1 MGVVFWLKSNVCR
14 VFTVKSHFASIAKI
28 KKYGGDED
36 TFVSNGSEARSIKR
50 SSTGTEKY
58 SARLDAVRYST
69 FAPDSARF
77 MEAID
82 TTKPC

>member
-1 MGVVFWLKSNVCR
+1 MGVVFWLRSKVCR
-14 VFTVKSHFASIAKI
+14 AFAVKSHFASIAKI

-36 TFVSNGSEARSIKR
+36 TFVNNGSEARSIKR

-77 MEAID
+77 IEAID